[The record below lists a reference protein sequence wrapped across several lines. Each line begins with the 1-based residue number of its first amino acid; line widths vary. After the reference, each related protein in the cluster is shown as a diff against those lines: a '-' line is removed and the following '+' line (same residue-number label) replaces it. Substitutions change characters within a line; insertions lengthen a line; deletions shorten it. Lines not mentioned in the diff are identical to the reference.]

1 MQTKKAE
8 VCAVKRK
15 QIILLVLAA
24 LFTALTTV
32 ATMVI
37 QIPSP
42 MSGYVNL
49 GDCMVLLS
57 AWVLGPFVGAAA
69 AGVGSMLADII
80 TGYAY
85 YAPGTLII
93 KAGMALAAGLIFR
106 SVAGRGARGPRA
118 LAARLSG
125 GLVAEAIMVLG
136 YFAYAGAILKN
147 GLGAAASIPG
157 NLVQAVFGLAA
168 ALILVQILEKAK
180 ALPEI

>member
-1 MQTKKAE
+1 MSGKHI
-8 VCAVKRK
+8 R
-15 QIILLVLAA
+15 LLVLAA

-69 AGVGSMLADII
+69 GGIGSMLADII

-85 YAPGTLII
+85 YAPGTLVI
-93 KAGMALAAGLIFR
+93 KAAMALAAGLIFR
-106 SVAGRGARGPRA
+106 AMAGRQGRGVRA
-118 LAARLSG
+118 LTARLLG
-125 GLVAEAIMVLG
+125 GVAAEAVMVLG
-136 YFAYAGAILKN
+136 YFAYAGIILQN

-157 NLVQAVFGLAA
+157 NLVQAAFGLVAA
-168 ALILVQILEKAK
+168 VALAQLLERAK
-180 ALPEI
+180 VLELAAK